1 MADLPASTATT
12 AVVAIGGSYSNS
24 LEVAGRIFSAVHL
37 PTYALLFRRRTMFR
51 PTKLSILLILMYFS
65 CLSAGA
71 QQLEKQHFHH
81 NEWTKG
87 RFSEVVTVTG
97 PGKWLFLAGVGA
109 EAEKDGS
116 ILHVGDFSAQCRY
129 AYEKIGK
136 LLAAHGGKM
145 SDVVKLVTYV
155 VDIKDR
161 DAMNKCRAEAFKG
174 GPLPVHTFLVI
185 SELARPG
192 MVVEMDVIAVVPA
205 AR

>member
-1 MADLPASTATT
+1 MLIPIARTL
-12 AVVAIGGSYSNS
+12 AV
-24 LEVAGRIFSAVHL
+24 LSA
-37 PTYALLFRRRTMFR
+37 ALLFYL
-51 PTKLSILLILMYFS
+51 P
-65 CLSAGA
+65 AAA
-71 QQLEKQHFHH
+71 QMLDKQHHHH

-116 ILHVGDFSAQCRY
+116 ILHVGDFTAQCRY

-155 VDIKDR
+155 TNIKDR
-161 DAMNKCRAEAFKG
+161 DAMNQCRAEAFKG

-192 MVVEMDVIAVVPA
+192 MIVEMDVIAVVPA
-205 AR
+205 GK

>member
-1 MADLPASTATT
+1 MLRNVLHA
-12 AVVAIGGSYSNS
+12 
-24 LEVAGRIFSAVHL
+24 F
-37 PTYALLFRRRTMFR
+37 ALLGIVMLN
-51 PTKLSILLILMYFS
+51 PPV
-65 CLSAGA
+65 SA
-71 QQLEKQHFHH
+71 QEFKKENFHH

-109 EAEKDGS
+109 EAEKDGA
-116 ILHVGDFSAQCRY
+116 ILHIGDFSAQCRY

-145 SDVVKLVTYV
+145 ADVVKLVTYV

-185 SELARPG
+185 SQLARPG
-192 MVVEMDVIAVVPA
+192 MVVEMDVIAVVPSG
-205 AR
+205 R

>member
-1 MADLPASTATT
+1 MLISIARALFLMSAALLYLPAA
-12 AVVAIGGSYSNS
+12 
-24 LEVAGRIFSAVHL
+24 
-37 PTYALLFRRRTMFR
+37 
-51 PTKLSILLILMYFS
+51 
-65 CLSAGA
+65 A

-87 RFSEVVTVTG
+87 RFSEAVTVTG
-97 PGKWLFLAGVGA
+97 PGKWVFLAGVGA

-116 ILHVGDFSAQCRY
+116 ILHVGDFAGQCRY

-136 LLAAHGGKM
+136 VLAAHGAKM

-155 VDIKDR
+155 TDIKDR
-161 DAMNKCRAEAFKG
+161 EAMNKCRAEAFKG
-174 GPLPVHTFLVI
+174 APLPVHTFLVI

-205 AR
+205 GK

>member
-1 MADLPASTATT
+1 MFTFIARALFI
-12 AVVAIGGSYSNS
+12 VAAAALYS
-24 LEVAGRIFSAVHL
+24 LGAA
-37 PTYALLFRRRTMFR
+37 
-51 PTKLSILLILMYFS
+51 
-65 CLSAGA
+65 A

-81 NEWTKG
+81 NDWTKG

-116 ILHVGDFSAQCRY
+116 ILHVGDFTAQCRY
-129 AYEKIGK
+129 AYEKIGR

-155 VDIKDR
+155 TNIKDR

-174 GPLPVHTFLVI
+174 VALPVHTFLVI

-192 MVVEMDVIAVVPA
+192 MIVEMDVIAIVPMGK
-205 AR
+205 